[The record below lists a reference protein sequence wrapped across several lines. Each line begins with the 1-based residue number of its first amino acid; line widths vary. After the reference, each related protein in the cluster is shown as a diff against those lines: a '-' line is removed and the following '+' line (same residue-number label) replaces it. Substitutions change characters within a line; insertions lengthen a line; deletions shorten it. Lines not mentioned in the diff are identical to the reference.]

1 MIRVVIALAC
11 GLSLLAQTRPV
22 QPVIAAHVAN
32 VLSIDGLLFKDLNK
46 NWKLDP
52 YEDWRLAPEAR
63 ANDLVSRMNL
73 EEKAGLMVGPSLM
86 PGPNGSLSE
95 QSTCGTNLFNPG
107 PLQLVSPGTGES
119 LNRLHLVQF
128 IVRANLPPR
137 QMATWLNAV

>member
-1 MIRVVIALAC
+1 LFRAVFVLVF
-11 GLSLLAQTRPV
+11 GLPAFAQTRPA
-22 QPVIAAHVAN
+22 QPVIGARAAN

-46 NWKLDP
+46 NGKLDP

-95 QSTCGTNLFNPG
+95 QSTY
-107 PLQLVSPGTGES
+107 
-119 LNRLHLVQF
+119 
-128 IVRANLPPR
+128 
-137 QMATWLNAV
+137 